1 MKSGKNTPRSY
12 KDIKYYI
19 DYEINE
25 SILCTMKQ
33 IQSYADM
40 ISAKHKNGIF
50 PQEIDDI
57 LWKTILNTKTLLV
70 ARVNTPTYH
79 RFSDS

>member
-12 KDIKYYI
+12 KDPQSYTGYV
-19 DYEINE
+19 
-25 SILCTMKQ
+25 LCTRKQ
-33 IQSYADM
+33 IQSYADV
-40 ISAKHKNGIF
+40 ISTKHKNGIF

-57 LWKTILNTKTLLV
+57 LWMTILNTNTPLV

-79 RFSDS
+79 SFSDS